1 VILWSP
7 SEEARERSRMR
18 KFMRTAE
25 RRHGLKLRDY
35 DDLYRWSVD
44 ALEAFWA
51 ALWDELEI
59 VASVRSQRVLEAP
72 ACMPGARFFPEARL
86 NFAENL
92 LRFAREPEWSERE
105 ALVARDET
113 GRRRSLSFAELEGE
127 VARMAATL
135 AQLGVGRGD
144 RVAAMVPNTLEAVI
158 GHLATASLGAVWSS
172 CSPDF
177 GVQGVLDRFGQIE
190 PKVLIAV
197 DGYTYAHKR
206 IDLRSRL
213 TEIANALPSLGCLL
227 VVENLGLGL
236 PEHPLARAWEDARP
250 RELPPIAYAQVPF
263 DHPLMVMYSSGT
275 TGVPKAIVHG
285 HGGTLLQQWKEH
297 ALHTDVRAG
306 ERVFYFT
313 TCGWMMWNWLIAA
326 LGLGAT
332 VVLYDGSPFAPR
344 EGALFDLA
352 DEERLSVFG
361 TSAKYLS
368 AAEKAGLVPRSTHQ
382 LRNLRAL
389 LSTGSPLAPEG
400 FDYVYRDIKADLLLA
415 SISGGTDIVSCF
427 ALGCPLRPVRAGEL
441 QCRGLGMAV
450 DVYDEAGTSLASGK
464 GELVCT
470 QPFPSMPIGFWGDPE
485 GRTYRAAYFERY
497 PGVWAHGDY
506 AERTPADGLVIHGR
520 SDAVL
525 NPGGVRIGTAEIY
538 RVVEQQ
544 PEVLESICIGEPHA
558 GDVRVVLF
566 VRLRE
571 GLRLDEALRAR
582 LRAAVREQATPRHVP
597 AVIAQVPDIPR
608 TKSGKLVEL
617 AVRAVVMGEPVRNR
631 EALANPDALLHFA
644 AHPDLNSE

>member
-1 VILWSP
+1 
-7 SEEARERSRMR
+7 MR
-18 KFMRTAE
+18 VVE
-25 RRHGLKLRDY
+25 RRHGLELNDY
-35 DDLYRWSVD
+35 DDLYRWSV
-44 ALEAFWA
+44 EASEDFWV
-51 ALWDELEI
+51 ALWDFLD
-59 VASVRSQRVLEAP
+59 VRASVRGPSVLVDA
-72 ACMPGARFFPEARL
+72 ARMPGARFFPAARL

-92 LRFAREPEWSERE
+92 LRCARDPQRRDGE
-105 ALVARDET
+105 ALVARDES
-113 GRRRSLSFAELEGE
+113 GRRRSLTFAELERE
-127 VARMAATL
+127 VARL
-135 AQLGVGRGD
+135 ASALRQLGVGAGD

-190 PKVLIAV
+190 PKVLIAA
-197 DGYTYAHKR
+197 DGYTYGGKP
-206 IDLRSRL
+206 IDLRLRL
-213 TEIANALPSLGCLL
+213 SEIASALPSLVRLL
-227 VVENLGLGL
+227 VFENLGVGL
-236 PEHPLARAWEDARP
+236 PQHPLAQAWSEA
-250 RELPPIAYAQVPF
+250 LPSEAQPCTYAQVPF
-263 DHPLMVMYSSGT
+263 DHPLVVMYSSGT

-332 VVLYDGSPFAPR
+332 VVLYDGSPFAPHP
-344 EGALFDLA
+344 GALFDLA
-352 DEERLSVFG
+352 DAERLAVFG

-368 AAEKAGLVPRSTHQ
+368 AAEKAGLVPRASHRLAE
-382 LRNLRAL
+382 LRTL

-400 FDYVYRDIKADLLLA
+400 FVYVYRDIKADLLLA
-415 SISGGTDIVSCF
+415 SISGGTDIISCF

-450 DVYDEAGTSLASGK
+450 DVFDDAGSSLASGK

-470 QPFPSMPIGFWGDPE
+470 KPFPSMPIGFWGDRE
-485 GRTYRAAYFERY
+485 GRAYHAAYFDRY

-506 AERTPADGLVIHGR
+506 AERTRADGLLIHGR

-538 RVVEQQ
+538 RVVEQH

-571 GLRLDEALRAR
+571 GLRLDDALRAR

-631 EALANPDALLHFA
+631 EALANPEALGHFA
-644 AHPDLNSE
+644 DHPDLRVG